1 MKEIIKNLMEEKD
14 ISISDVLSFI
24 KFMWEFDN
32 PNKVYDEKITI
43 KALNSPMGLGSNIVR
58 HYLNEFK
65 IDPSK
70 YGFNLVTLQDVNGLL
85 LKVYVESN

>member
-1 MKEIIKNLMEEKD
+1 MKDIIKNLMEGRD
-14 ISISDVLSFI
+14 VSVTNVLSFI

-43 KALNSPMGLGSNIVR
+43 KALNSPMGLGGNIVR